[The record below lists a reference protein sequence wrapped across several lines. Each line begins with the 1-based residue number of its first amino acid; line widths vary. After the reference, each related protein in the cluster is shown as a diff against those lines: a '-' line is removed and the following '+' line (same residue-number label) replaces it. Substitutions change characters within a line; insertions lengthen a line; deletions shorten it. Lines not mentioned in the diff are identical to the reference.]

1 MNDFM
6 ERISLRGMGVAL
18 ATPFN
23 DDFSVDF
30 DALARLVDH
39 QIEGGADYLV
49 VLATT
54 SEVVTLTCPER
65 NEVARFVAR
74 HVAERI
80 PLIMGMSDNCT
91 ARIAGHITEVD
102 FTGYSAI
109 LSVVPFYNKPSQ
121 EGIYRHFKAIAEASP
136 LPVVLYNVPS
146 RTGKNMEAA
155 TALRLANEFP
165 DKIIGVKEASGD
177 MKQIAEI
184 IAGKPD
190 GFQVVSG
197 DDALTLRLIRM
208 GAEGVISVIGNAL
221 PHVFGKLVHLALDNF
236 DNPIANE
243 IDQRLQPLD
252 RALFAEGNPSGLK
265 CLLSHMGLAKDVLRL
280 PLVPVSDMTRK
291 DIALALAAV
300 TKTEFLQNAN

>member
-1 MNDFM
+1 
-6 ERISLRGMGVAL
+6 
-18 ATPFN
+18 
-23 DDFSVDF
+23 
-30 DALARLVDH
+30 
-39 QIEGGADYLV
+39 
-49 VLATT
+49 
-54 SEVVTLTCPER
+54 
-65 NEVARFVAR
+65 
-74 HVAERI
+74 
-80 PLIMGMSDNCT
+80 
-91 ARIAGHITEVD
+91 
-102 FTGYSAI
+102 
-109 LSVVPFYNKPSQ
+109 
-121 EGIYRHFKAIAEASP
+121 
-136 LPVVLYNVPS
+136 
-146 RTGKNMEAA
+146 MEAA

>member
-54 SEVVTLTCPER
+54 SEAVTLTCPER
-65 NEVARFVAR
+65 NEVARFVAC
-74 HVAERI
+74 HVAGRI

-91 ARIAGHITEVD
+91 ARIAGHIPEVD

-121 EGIYRHFKAIAEASP
+121 EGINRHFKAIAEASP
-136 LPVVLYNVPS
+136 LPVELYNVPS